1 MTMPTAGR
9 LQAKVAL
16 ITGAGA
22 GIGKA
27 AAHLFARE
35 GASIVVAEIN
45 AERGAA
51 VTAALVQA
59 GAQALHVLLDVT
71 DEASVAAGVQAAIQR
86 FGRLDILYNNAGASS
101 VGDSRVTQTTV
112 EEFRRTIE
120 LNLVGTFLCCKHA
133 IPELVKAGGGAV
145 VNTSSAAGLMGLP
158 DIDSYT
164 AAKGGVVAMTRSMA
178 VEFASSKVRVNA
190 VAPTSTTTERVLEM
204 YKHRPPTGLRTRNL
218 LGSAT
223 PEDVAYAALFL
234 ASDEARVITGV
245 VLPVDSGVTIS

>member
-1 MTMPTAGR
+1 MTMPNQGR
-9 LQAKVAL
+9 LQGKVAL

-27 AAHLFARE
+27 AARLFARE
-35 GASIVVAEIN
+35 GARIVVAEIN
-45 AERGAA
+45 AESGAA
-51 VTAALVQA
+51 MAAALVQE
-59 GAQALHVLLDVT
+59 GAEAMHVRIDVT
-71 DEASVAAGVQAAIQR
+71 DEASVVAGVQAAVQR

-101 VGDSRVTQTTV
+101 VGDSRVTQATV
-112 EEFRRTIE
+112 EEFRRTID
-120 LNLVGTFLCCKHA
+120 LNLLGTWLCCKHA
-133 IPELVKAGGGAV
+133 IPELVMAGGGAV

-158 DIDSYT
+158 DIDCYT
-164 AAKGGVVAMTRSMA
+164 AAKGGVVSLTRSMA
-178 VEFASSKVRVNA
+178 VEFAPSNVRVNA

-204 YKHRPPTGLRTRNL
+204 YKHRPPTGLRTKNL

-245 VLPVDSGVTIS
+245 VLPVDSGVTVS